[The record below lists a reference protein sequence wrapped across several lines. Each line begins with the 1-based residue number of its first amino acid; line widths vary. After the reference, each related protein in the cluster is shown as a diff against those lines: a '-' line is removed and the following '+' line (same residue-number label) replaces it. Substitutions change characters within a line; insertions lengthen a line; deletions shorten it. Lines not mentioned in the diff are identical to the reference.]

1 MGFKLK
7 TRTMFPA
14 DVTVQS
20 PLLLSKSGI
29 RYDFSINVDA
39 LFATPTITRP
49 NTVGVVDG
57 SSANAGSVGE
67 YIESNITNGASVAA
81 GTTGNAKTMT
91 SLTLTPGDWDV
102 AGVISWIP
110 AATTTLTAHYA
121 SISLTTNVVD
131 FTFGRINVGT
141 LPSAITGAGN
151 TTNSNVVM
159 PCRFNVSANTI
170 IYLVGQAIYG
180 VSTLG
185 MYGNLRARRI
195 R

>member
-1 MGFKLK
+1 MGLKLK

-14 DVTVQS
+14 RVTVQT
-20 PLLLSKSGI
+20 PILLSKLGI
-29 RYDFSINVDA
+29 HYDFSIDVDA
-39 LFATPTITRP
+39 LFAAPTITRP

-57 SSANAGSVGE
+57 SNANAGSVGE
-67 YIESNITNGASVAA
+67 YIESNIANGAPVAA

-91 SLTLTPGDWDV
+91 SITLTPGDWDV

-121 SISLTTNVVD
+121 SISLTTNAID
-131 FTFGRINVGT
+131 FTFGRVNVGT
-141 LPSAITGAGN
+141 LPSAVTGVGN
-151 TTNSNVVM
+151 TTNSNPVM
-159 PCRFNVSANTI
+159 PCRFNVSASTI
-170 IYLVGQAIYG
+170 IYLVGQAVYG